1 MKLAQKL
8 GQLQP
13 FIHVFPQEMHG
24 PTCRFWA
31 NLTPC
36 SLEGARVAG
45 YTACALCGAGGTDAE
60 AAALDAAL
68 VEVCGGAT
76 FSVWLRALH
85 ALVIWTAVRLS

>member
-1 MKLAQKL
+1 M
-8 GQLQP
+8 
-13 FIHVFPQEMHG
+13 
-24 PTCRFWA
+24 
-31 NLTPC
+31 
-36 SLEGARVAG
+36 AG
-45 YTACALCGAGGTDAE
+45 YTACPLCGAGGTDAE